1 MAKDPKSMTDL
12 DHDGFLTKEERWT
25 RDLAEFLARENFI
38 VEDRLTDDHWK
49 VIEYIRRY
57 YLECR
62 TGPTVAK
69 VSKATGFTLKRIC
82 ELFPCGMARGGYRL
96 AGLPRPPGCV

>member
-1 MAKDPKSMTDL
+1 MAKDVQNRADL

-38 VEDRLTDDHWK
+38 VEDKLTDDHWK
-49 VIEYIRRY
+49 VIEYIRQY

-69 VSKATGFTLKRIC
+69 VSKATGFSLKRIC